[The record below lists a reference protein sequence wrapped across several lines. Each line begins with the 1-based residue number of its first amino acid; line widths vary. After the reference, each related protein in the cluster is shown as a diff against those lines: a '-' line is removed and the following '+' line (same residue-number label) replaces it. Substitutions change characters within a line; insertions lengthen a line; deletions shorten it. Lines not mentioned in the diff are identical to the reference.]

1 MLIRAADAPTIH
13 MDRFHGKLISVS
25 VSFRHSPTVGK
36 PIDMSAAFTIS
47 YFANQDLLGVV
58 SDEEYERFKSQLLQA
73 LQEEWPDAV
82 VSIDDDEDV
91 YVETEGVSGQAE
103 QDVRGRITDIVSEV
117 VDSGQW
123 QDEEEDFYEEE
134 DEEPGDVEEKD
145 DY

>member
-1 MLIRAADAPTIH
+1 
-13 MDRFHGKLISVS
+13 
-25 VSFRHSPTVGK
+25 
-36 PIDMSAAFTIS
+36 MSSAFTIS

-58 SDEEYERFKSQLLQA
+58 SDEDYERFKTQLLQA

-82 VSIDDDEDV
+82 VSIDDDEEV

-117 VDSGQW
+117 VESGQW

>member
-1 MLIRAADAPTIH
+1 
-13 MDRFHGKLISVS
+13 
-25 VSFRHSPTVGK
+25 
-36 PIDMSAAFTIS
+36 MSSAFTIS

-91 YVETEGVSGQAE
+91 YVETVSGQAE

-117 VDSGQW
+117 VESGQW